1 MDNLTATSPCDL
13 TGKGALITGASRGIG
28 KAVAELLARMGAR
41 VAVHYGVDEGAAD
54 KVLKGLAGD
63 GHLKLAADLGD
74 SVAAGRLAK
83 EAAEGLGRLD
93 IVVNNAGIYVTH
105 DIASL
110 DANHWREYWDRTIA
124 VNLTGPAH
132 LLHAAIPHL
141 EASGGGHIVNI
152 SSRGAFRG
160 EPEAPAYGASKAG
173 LNSLSQS
180 LALALAPR
188 GIKVVAIAPGWV
200 LTDMT
205 RDYLEGPGGDLI
217 RNQSPMGRTATADEV
232 AQVVLMVCSGKADAL
247 TGGIID
253 VNCASYLRS

>member
-1 MDNLTATSPCDL
+1 MKSSCDL
-13 TGKGALITGASRGIG
+13 TGKAVLVTGASRGIG
-28 KAVAELLARMGAR
+28 RAVAEMLAAHGAR
-41 VAVHYGVDEGAAD
+41 IAVHYIADEQAAAQ
-54 KVLKGLAGD
+54 VVAGLDGD
-63 GHLKLAADLGD
+63 GHVMLPADIGDFTAASHL
-74 SVAAGRLAK
+74 SRQ
-83 EAAEGLGRLD
+83 AAEALGGLD

-110 DANHWREYWDRTIA
+110 DHDNWRKFWDRTLA
-124 VNLTGPAH
+124 VNLAGPAH
-132 LLHAAIPHL
+132 IIHGAIPYL
-141 EASGGGHIVNI
+141 EAGDGGYVVNI

-180 LALALAPR
+180 LAVALAPKN
-188 GIKVVAIAPGWV
+188 IKVVAIAPGWV

-205 RDYLEGPGGDLI
+205 RDYLEGPGGDKI
-217 RNQSPMGRTATADEV
+217 RNQSPLGRTATAEEI
-232 AQVVLMVCSGKADAL
+232 AQVVLMVVSGKADAV

>member
-1 MDNLTATSPCDL
+1 MDKPCDL
-13 TGKGALITGASRGIG
+13 TGKCALVTGASRGIG

-41 VAVHYGVDEGAAD
+41 VAVHYGVDENAAD
-54 KVLKGLAGD
+54 RVLQGLSGE
-63 GHLKLAADLGD
+63 GHLKLSADLGI
-74 SVAAGRLAK
+74 AAEAGRLAEK
-83 EAAEGLGRLD
+83 AAEGLGRLD
-93 IVVNNAGIYVTH
+93 IVVNNAGVYVTH
-105 DIASL
+105 DISSI
-110 DANHWREYWDRTIA
+110 DAEHWREYWDRTIA
-124 VNLTGPAH
+124 VNLSGPAH
-132 LLHAAIPHL
+132 LLQGAIAHL
-141 EASGGGHIVNI
+141 EASGNGYIINI

-160 EPEAPAYGASKAG
+160 EPDAPAYGASKAG

-180 LALALAPR
+180 LALALAPK

-205 RDYLEGPGGDLI
+205 RDYLEGPGGDMI

-253 VNCASYLRS
+253 VNCASYLR